1 MVITTVFV
9 ALFKLGNFAL
19 SWLPVH
25 QAIAW
30 PGFAFLVPVFGWFG
44 VFDRFVSVDSFM
56 TVLVLT
62 LGFEFALML
71 YSAYRAILGLI
82 PMFK

>member
-1 MVITTVFV
+1 
-9 ALFKLGNFAL
+9 
-19 SWLPVH
+19 
-25 QAIAW
+25 
-30 PGFAFLVPVFGWFG
+30 
-44 VFDRFVSVDSFM
+44 VSVDSFM